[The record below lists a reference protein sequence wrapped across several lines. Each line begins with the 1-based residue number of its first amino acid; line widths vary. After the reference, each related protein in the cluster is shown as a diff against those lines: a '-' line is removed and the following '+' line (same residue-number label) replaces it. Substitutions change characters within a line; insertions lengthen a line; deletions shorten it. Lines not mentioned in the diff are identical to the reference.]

1 MIYLSRETKA
11 FCTVYTAVLVNT
23 IITTNTV
30 FVISFLVNILFDVV
44 ADAEDIKLFRM
55 DTNY

>member
-1 MIYLSRETKA
+1 M
-11 FCTVYTAVLVNT
+11 LVNT

-55 DTNY
+55 DTNSSHTPDIR